1 MFDEYRVLK
10 AITPLDND
18 DFVILKMVPN
28 VYITK
33 RIPKQE
39 LNARTLLDFYHEC
52 LDKLAEQV
60 AKDIIE
66 IRDQMK
72 GVNNEIHKSD

>member
-10 AITPLDND
+10 AITPLDDNN
-18 DFVILKMVPN
+18 FVILKMVPN
-28 VYITK
+28 VYMTK

-39 LNARTLLDFYHEC
+39 VNARTLLDFYHEC
-52 LDKLAEQV
+52 LDKLAEQA

-72 GVNNEIHKSD
+72 GVNNDS

>member
-1 MFDEYRVLK
+1 MKEYKVLT
-10 AITPLDND
+10 AIEHPLNEEL
-18 DFVILKMVPN
+18 VTLKMVPN
-28 VYITK
+28 VYMTK

-39 LNARTLLDFYHEC
+39 VNARTLVDFYHEC

-72 GVNNEIHKSD
+72 GAKI